1 MASAYTPGL
10 LVTDSIMVRKRR
22 RLPILGEVMVEQ
34 GATVSPH
41 DVVAR
46 TQIPGDPETINIA
59 NHLGLEGDEIME
71 FMVKKVGD
79 PVTTGEPIARKSSF
93 FGLFKTDVAS
103 PVDGTVDNISEITG
117 VVTLRRPAVP
127 VAIEAYISGKVVE
140 VMPKEG
146 VVIETPAALVQG
158 IFGVGGETQGE
169 LLMVAESNEDVLSA
183 DLIKPEHKGKILV
196 GGSLVTGDALRKAG
210 EMGVIGL
217 VAGGVIDRD
226 LIDYLG
232 HDIGVAITGSEDIP
246 ITMIVTEGFGQ
257 INMANKTFDLFKK
270 LSGGTASIN
279 GATQIR
285 AGVMRPEIV
294 VALDSIIK
302 AEARTSEGGMEEG
315 TLVRIIR
322 EPYFGQLATVNT
334 LPPELQVLESGSK
347 VRVLTAKLMDSGEIV
362 TIPRANVE
370 LIEG

>member
-10 LVTDSIMVRKRR
+10 LVTGSILVRKRR
-22 RLPILGEVMVEQ
+22 RLPILGEVLVEQ
-34 GATVSPH
+34 GATVRPH
-41 DVVAR
+41 DVIAR
-46 TQIPGDPETINIA
+46 TNIPGDPETINIA

-79 PVTTGEPIARKSSF
+79 AVTTGETIARKTSF
-93 FGLFKTDVAS
+93 FGLFKTEVAS
-103 PVDGTVDNISEITG
+103 PINGTVDNISKITG

-140 VMPKEG
+140 VMPREG

-169 LLMVAESNEDVLSA
+169 LLMVAEHNSDVLSA
-183 DLIKPEHKGKILV
+183 DKIRPEHKGKILV
-196 GGSLVTGDALRKAG
+196 GGSLVTGDALKRAG
-210 EMGVIGL
+210 EVGVIGL

-257 INMANKTFDLFKK
+257 ISMAHKTFDLLKK
-270 LSGGTASIN
+270 LNGATASIN

-294 VALDSIIK
+294 VSLGHLTGVMERNTES
-302 AEARTSEGGMEEG
+302 GMEDG
-315 TLVRIIR
+315 TLIRIIR

-347 VRVLTAKLMDSGEIV
+347 VRVLTAKLMGSGEIV